1 MRIRGGLLFLCQAGN
16 EEFRWGQN
24 KYISCMYCILC
35 RYTRQTR
42 ECLIGGLHLRCDNAI
57 RIHIEFIDV
66 EGFID

>member
-42 ECLIGGLHLRCDNAI
+42 ECLIGGSRLCDKT
-57 RIHIEFIDV
+57 RSEFISNSIDV